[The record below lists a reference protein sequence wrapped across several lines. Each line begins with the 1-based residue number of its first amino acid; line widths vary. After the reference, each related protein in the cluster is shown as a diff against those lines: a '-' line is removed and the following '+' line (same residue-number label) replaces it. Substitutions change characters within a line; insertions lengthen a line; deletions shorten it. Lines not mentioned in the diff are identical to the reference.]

1 MAAFSRKP
9 LRRNGLVAHSAIRNS
24 QFEIVMALF
33 RYSFWD
39 GRLGQLAVEFIRM
52 TAAVSHHYNPQVYL
66 RQFVN
71 PKAKN
76 ELWEYNLKR
85 CTSKR
90 SSPKDSGCEDFYHS
104 FLKGDGKQ
112 DNDSVE
118 KSFHFV
124 ENNLKKLFDAI
135 RQPQPLSP
143 ELWKVFFLF
152 AAIQR
157 SRNPKVLHSFQT
169 GLGKMHEL
177 EVDIYK
183 SQPDF
188 RKKIQDAG
196 LNPDKVKFDVKA
208 DRGNALLMLLSR
220 YPNLAE
226 LFSRMEWSLLCAPQN
241 KFFITSDDPVCCWS
255 AKDKGFVGPS
265 DKFCEITFPLSRRIC
280 AFGNWESALDER
292 FEIPDKKVDA
302 INIRTFRNAWHC
314 VYAPVEDKRISEIIR
329 QSGQHACQSSK
340 AD

>member
-1 MAAFSRKP
+1 
-9 LRRNGLVAHSAIRNS
+9 VSA
-24 QFEIVMALF
+24 
-33 RYSFWD
+33 
-39 GRLGQLAVEFIRM
+39 
-52 TAAVSHHYNPQVYL
+52 TSHHYNPQVYL

-76 ELWEYNLKR
+76 ELWEYDLEK

-118 KSFHFV
+118 KSFNFV

-135 RQPQPLSP
+135 RQPQPLPP

-157 SRNPKVLHSFQT
+157 SRNPKVLHSFQVSQ
-169 GLGKMHEL
+169 GAMYERMF
-177 EVDIYK
+177 EIYR
-183 SQPDF
+183 SQPEF
-188 RKKIQDAG
+188 RKKMQDSG
-196 LNPDKVKFDVKA
+196 LDPDKSKISVKA
-208 DRGNALLMLLSR
+208 DRGEAMLLLLSR
-220 YPNLAE
+220 YPELAE
-226 LFSRMEWSLLCAPQN
+226 LFCRMKWSFFCAPQN

-255 AKDKGFVGPS
+255 AKDKDFVGLS
-265 DKFCEITFPLSRRIC
+265 EKFCEITFPLSRRIC
-280 AFGNWESALDER
+280 AFGNWESALNER
-292 FEIPDKKVDA
+292 VEIPDKKVDA
-302 INIRTFRNAWHC
+302 INHRTFRNAWHC

-329 QSGQHACQSSK
+329 QSAQHACQSSK